1 MRDINILAV
10 ALAVQF
16 GSAQRLA
23 DELRLVVRRDDLGH
37 EVRGLYLPPRGRRR
51 RALLL
56 LAPDVTAEERRLLLT
71 RALGHH
77 FLRHR
82 ALPWYGYDVAG
93 ARFTDSRAADEAAL
107 FAREFEAAALPQQAG
122 ATRHGATSPSAL
134 TAPRA

>member
-23 DELRLVVRRDDLGH
+23 DELRLVVRRDDLGR

-51 RALLL
+51 RAMLL
-56 LAPDVTAEERRLLLT
+56 LAPDVAADERRRLLT
-71 RALGHH
+71 HALGHH

-82 ALPWYGYDVAG
+82 SLPWYGYDTDG

-107 FAREFEAAALPQQAG
+107 FAREFEATVLPRQAG
-122 ATRHGATSPSAL
+122 AIR
-134 TAPRA
+134 RADVL